1 MDIEQKRP
9 TMSASI
15 SVPEQDHE
23 GQMAKS
29 ELYRAAKMSIKLFQ
43 MIQDGQNLEGWVQS
57 KITKAA
63 DYLDSVYHYMEYQMK
78 FGDGSVAKSVDD
90 ITGEARSQEEGSV
103 SEEDDEKNMKE
114 STMNYEQKLKA
125 LLENAIKE
133 EMKVG
138 DTKKSSSGG
147 TIEKTKTGVKHTAKP
162 YDGETHT
169 EPAQKK
175 ASKAGMSGAERRSQS
190 AADKAEEKKG
200 KEWEKKHGKGSVTR
214 VKDGK
219 KVESTKEALDMNLL
233 KASQGAMSKNKKDA
247 ESDKNVKKPYG
258 YRGPDGSENDDD
270 VKQAKKKTKTKE
282 SLVKTIVRKVV
293 EAKKKGAKPDFLDM
307 DKDGNKKEPMKK
319 AIADKKVKEASHQA
333 KTTMKHIKNPT
344 AGEKKAA
351 KDIKPGVKGYSDRAA
366 MLKSA
371 EKDGRLKESAELSDI
386 LKLAGRA
393 SLKG

>member
-1 MDIEQKRP
+1 MQATIN
-9 TMSASI
+9 
-15 SVPEQDHE
+15 VPEQDHE
-23 GQMAKS
+23 GQMARS
-29 ELYRAAKMSIKLFQ
+29 ELYRAAKMAIKLFQ
-43 MIQDGQNLEGWVQS
+43 MIQDGQQLEGWVQS
-57 KITKAA
+57 KITKSA

-90 ITGEARSQEEGSV
+90 ITGEARAKNDETV
-103 SEEDDEKNMKE
+103 SEEDDEKDIKE
-114 STMNYEQKLKA
+114 SIMKYEDKLKA
-125 LLENAIKE
+125 LLEGAVKE

-147 TIEKTKTGVKHTAKP
+147 TITKTKTGIKHTAKD

-175 ASKAGMSGAERRSQS
+175 ASKAGMTGAERRSQG

-219 KVESTKEALDMNLL
+219 KVESVDPM
-233 KASQGAMSKNKKDA
+233 KK
-247 ESDKNVKKPYG
+247 
-258 YRGPDGSENDDD
+258 
-270 VKQAKKKTKTKE
+270 AKKKKTDE

-319 AIADKKVKEASHQA
+319 AIADKKIKEASHQE

-344 AGEKKAA
+344 PGEKKAA
-351 KDIKPGVKGYSDRAA
+351 KDIKPGVAGYRDRIA

-371 EKDGRLKESAELSDI
+371 EKDGRLKESAELSEI
-386 LKLAGRA
+386 LKLAGR
-393 SLKG
+393 KVI

>member
-9 TMSASI
+9 TMSATI

-23 GQMAKS
+23 GQMARS

-43 MIQDGQNLEGWVQS
+43 MIQDGQNLEGWVQA
-57 KITKAA
+57 KITKSA

-90 ITGEARSQEEGSV
+90 ITGEAGSRTEKSV
-103 SEEDDEKNMKE
+103 SEEDDEKDMKE
-114 STMNYEQKLKA
+114 SIMNYEQKLKA

-147 TIEKTKTGVKHTAKP
+147 TITKTKTGVKHTAKS

-175 ASKAGMSGAERRSQS
+175 ASKAGMSGAERRSQG

-233 KASQGAMSKNKKDA
+233 KSAQGAMSKNKKDA
-247 ESDKNVKKPYG
+247 ESDKNVNKPYG

-270 VKQAKKKTKTKE
+270 VKQAKKKKAKTKE

-293 EAKKKGAKPDFLDM
+293 EAKKKGSKPDFLDM

-319 AIADKKVKEASHQA
+319 AVADKKKAGPAAEAKKA
-333 KTTMKHIKNPT
+333 
-344 AGEKKAA
+344 EKK
-351 KDIKPGVKGYSDRAA
+351 P
-366 MLKSA
+366 M
-371 EKDGRLKESAELSDI
+371 KESAELSEI
-386 LKLAGRA
+386 LKLAGR
-393 SLKG
+393 KVI